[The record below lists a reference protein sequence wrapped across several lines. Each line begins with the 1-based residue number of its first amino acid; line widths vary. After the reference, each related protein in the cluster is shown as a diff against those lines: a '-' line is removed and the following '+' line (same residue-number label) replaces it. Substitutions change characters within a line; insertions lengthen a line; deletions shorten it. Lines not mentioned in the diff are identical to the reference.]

1 LLRLD
6 VASRFC
12 VSAMAIFGHPAMG
25 NQETGTRQRNIP
37 WHYGDQGPGKGGMG
51 RYSMNQP
58 MHVYSNDS
66 ATSQSN
72 KTKLKQYLWWYYN
85 NSNVHGTRNDW
96 QPEYK
101 IGDFWL
107 KMPYVL

>member
-1 LLRLD
+1 MLRLD

-25 NQETGTRQRNIP
+25 NQETETRQRNIP
-37 WHYGDQGPGKGGMG
+37 WHYGDKGPGKGGMG

-58 MHVYSNDS
+58 MQVYSNES

-72 KTKLKQYLWWYYN
+72 KSKLKQYLYFCSGITIIQTYMSQEMTDN
-85 NSNVHGTRNDW
+85 LNIKLEISD
-96 QPEYK
+96 
-101 IGDFWL
+101 
-107 KMPYVL
+107 